1 MSNANERIKYLRKEV
16 LHLTQQEFSE
26 ALNISRSNM
35 GNIETGQISLTE
47 RVISDICAKYNV
59 NETWLRTG
67 EGEMF
72 KPKPPEDEVGY
83 YVEELLEN
91 DDNPLYRVIIEMMKT
106 YHGLDDKSKE
116 VIKNYFSEIEN
127 AIKNKKET

>member
-1 MSNANERIKYLRKEV
+1 MNERLKRLRKILGLSQEEMGKKIGVGKTSVSKLESGENNPSDRTV
-16 LHLTQQEFSE
+16 LL
-26 ALNISRSNM
+26 
-35 GNIETGQISLTE
+35 
-47 RVISDICAKYNV
+47 ICATFNV

-72 KPKPPEDEVGY
+72 KPKPPEDEIGY

-91 DDNPLYRVIIEMMKT
+91 NDNPLYRVIIEMMKT

-116 VIKNYFSEIEN
+116 VIKNYFSKIEST
-127 AIKNKKET
+127 IKNKKET

>member
-1 MSNANERIKYLRKEV
+1 MINANERIKYLRKEV

-47 RVISDICAKYNV
+47 RVISDICEKYNV
-59 NETWLRTG
+59 NEEWLRTG

-91 DDNPLYRVIIEMMKT
+91 EENPLYRIIIEMMKT

-116 VIKNYFSEIEN
+116 VIRNYFAKIEN
-127 AIKNKKET
+127 AIKEKKEN